1 MTRNSQGPAMAALFI
16 AMLFAA
22 GCTPG
27 GTDGAPPVVFDR
39 RIDTPVGAN
48 LTPTVAA
55 GAASA
60 LAATPKTPNAAAVS
74 GVASAQNPSAGTAGA
89 GVPPPPASWNSGS
102 AGASAP
108 LPVPPTPT
116 AAMPASKAIWKPK
129 PGVSWQWQLTGT
141 VDTSI
146 NAQMYD
152 IDMFTI
158 SPAVVQKLH
167 ADNRAVICYFSAG
180 TYEPDRPDS
189 AQLAATGL
197 GAVLDGWPD
206 ERWVDIRSPAV
217 REIMRARLD
226 LAVKQGCNGVEPDN
240 VDAFD
245 NENGLGL
252 TAQDQLAFNSFLAME
267 AHARGLSIGLK
278 NTLAL
283 IPQLVDL
290 FDWALN
296 EECEVYGE
304 CAALQPF
311 IAAGKAVF
319 HCEYTD
325 GTTGDT
331 VTDVDTNTSVIP
343 GVPPGTGV
351 IPSVPP
357 GTGAFPSVPP
367 ATGLP
372 PPPGG
377 VPANGSTPGAGMSDD
392 DMNDDGMNDDGMG
405 DEGMG
410 DEGESE
416 GDEGDDGND
425 SESDA
430 EYDNV
435 YAFSQAQVCASKP
448 AGFSTIIKHLD
459 LDAYRLSCN

>member
-1 MTRNSQGPAMAALFI
+1 MTRNSYGLAMAAFFVN
-16 AMLFAA
+16 MLSAA
-22 GCTPG
+22 GCSTG
-27 GTDGAPPVVFDR
+27 GPDGAPPVVFDR
-39 RIDTPVGAN
+39 RIDTAVGSN
-48 LTPTVAA
+48 STPKAADVAA
-55 GAASA
+55 GA
-60 LAATPKTPNAAAVS
+60 LAGTPKTPSAAAVS
-74 GVASAQNPSAGTAGA
+74 GVAGAQSPSVGTAA
-89 GVPPPPASWNSGS
+89 ASALPPPAIRSSGS

-108 LPVPPTPT
+108 PGVPITQTPT
-116 AAMPASKAIWKPK
+116 AAMPTTKAIWKPK
-129 PGVSWQWQLTGT
+129 PGLSWQWQLSGA

-152 IDMFTI
+152 IDMFAI
-158 SPAVVQKLH
+158 SPAVMQKLH
-167 ADNRAVICYFSAG
+167 ADNRAVMCYFSAG

-197 GAVLDGWPD
+197 GTVLDGWPD

-217 REIMRARLD
+217 RAIMKARLE

-252 TAQDQLAFNSFLAME
+252 TAQDQLAFNTFLATE

-283 IPQLVDL
+283 IPQLVGL

-296 EECEVYGE
+296 EECEVYSE

-325 GTTGDT
+325 GTTDQAD
-331 VTDVDTNTSVIP
+331 TDVDTDIGVIP
-343 GVPPGTGV
+343 SVPPGTGV

-357 GTGAFPSVPP
+357 GTGAVPSVPP
-367 ATGLP
+367 G
-372 PPPGG
+372 PGG
-377 VPANGSTPGAGMSDD
+377 VPANGGKPDAGMSDD
-392 DMNDDGMNDDGMG
+392 DMG
-405 DEGMG
+405 DE
-410 DEGESE
+410 DDSE
-416 GDEGDDGND
+416 GDEGGD

-430 EYDNV
+430 EYPNV
-435 YAFSQAQVCASKP
+435 YASSQAQVCANKP
-448 AGFSTIIKHLD
+448 TGFSTIIKHLD
-459 LDAYRLSCN
+459 LDAYRVTCN